1 MAPELKIGPMESYFN
16 PVRVHFGPGSV
27 QQIPPG
33 PAFVITSPGVIARGD
48 LRSVEAAA
56 EVEGVYS
63 DVQPNPTLA
72 AVMRAAATIGNI
84 RATRLIA
91 IGGGSVIDTC
101 KAVAAQ
107 MSTGPQWLERHFT
120 QGEKFPEAF
129 QPPEIIAVP
138 TTAGTGSEVTM
149 WATIWDDVA
158 KQKYSL
164 SHPALYPKMA
174 IVDPALTVSA
184 GEELTVT
191 AGLDA
196 LSHAMESVWN
206 RSANTVSDTLAERA
220 IRLIVRTL
228 PRVIESPRDLALRT
242 DLNAGSLL
250 AGLAFSNTRT
260 ALAHSISYP
269 LTAELG
275 VPHGL
280 ACSLTLPEILRLNGA
295 HRLRLRPILSALDCS
310 DTDSGA
316 RAIDDVFGTAGL
328 ERLLRKYLPDAEAVH
343 GIRTTF
349 INPGRAENNITAVD
363 HEGAKKVLIAALAR
377 LGLVTGVVPAPAV

>member
-1 MAPELKIGPMESYFN
+1 MESYYN

-27 QQIPPG
+27 KQVTPDD
-33 PAFVITSPGVIARGD
+33 AFVITSPGVIARGD
-48 LRSVEAAA
+48 LRLIEA
-56 EVEGVYS
+56 VLGSRLEGVYS
-63 DVQPNPTLA
+63 DVEPNPTLA
-72 AVMRAAATIGNI
+72 AVTRAAATIGRI
-84 RATRLIA
+84 RARRLIA
-91 IGGGSVIDTC
+91 MGGGSVIDTC
-101 KAVAAQ
+101 KAIAAQ
-107 MSTGPQWLERHFT
+107 LAAGPDWLVQHF
-120 QGEKFPEAF
+120 QRGAKFPERF
-129 QPPEIIAVP
+129 DLPDIIAIP

-158 KQKYSL
+158 KLKYSL
-164 SHPALYPKMA
+164 SHPALYPKIA
-174 IVDPALTVSA
+174 LVDPVLTASC

-228 PRVIESPRDLALRT
+228 PKLINSPRDLVLRT

-280 ACSLTLPEILRLNGA
+280 ACSLTLSEILRLNGPQVE
-295 HRLRLRPILSALDCS
+295 RLRPILNALDC
-310 DTDSGA
+310 TDVDGGT
-316 RAIDDVFGTAGL
+316 RAIDAFFSKV
-328 ERLLRKYLPDAEAVH
+328 RLGELVHRYLPGADTVNR
-343 GIRTTF
+343 IRTTF
-349 INPGRAENNITAVD
+349 ISPGRAENNITPID
-363 HEGAKKVLIAALAR
+363 HEGAKQVLTASLRR
-377 LGLVTGVVPAPAV
+377 LVPSGQAVQL